1 MTSVHRFIAIATFA
15 LTLTLPVVAEEK
27 ANEIDHAFSRL
38 YNFDFPGTHAALDKY
53 IALNPDDPLGYAVR
67 SSAYLFSEM
76 DRLSILESEFFAND
90 SRIIDK
96 KKVKPDPLVKARLFK
111 AMDDAQSRAQTKLAH
126 NADDQDALFSMCIT
140 YGVLTDYTALIEKK
154 QIGSLSL
161 VKKGAAYAQ
170 RLLKLNP
177 NYYDAYL
184 TTGMTEYVIGSLPFF
199 VRWFIKV
206 ENINGSKEQGI
217 KTVEMVAQ
225 KGRYLKPFA
234 KILLAVA
241 NLREKKPR
249 AAEVLLAG
257 LAHDYPENPLFKQEL
272 SRLTIKLQ
280 NGKPFGE

>member
-1 MTSVHRFIAIATFA
+1 MAFASALIALVLCFA
-15 LTLTLPVVAEEK
+15 LPCFSQENPGEV
-27 ANEIDHAFSRL
+27 DRAFDRL
-38 YNFDFPGTHAALDKY
+38 YNFDFPGAHAALGRR
-53 IALNPDDPLGYAVR
+53 IAAHPDDPLSYAVR

-76 DRLSILESEFFAND
+76 DRLLILESEFFSDD
-90 SRIIDK
+90 SRILETK
-96 KKVKPDPLVKARLFK
+96 KLKPDPLVKAQMFQ
-111 AMDDAQSRAQTKLAH
+111 AIEAAQSRSHAILAK
-126 NADDQDALFSMCIT
+126 NPNDQNALFAMCVT
-140 YGVLTDYTALIEKK
+140 SGVLTDYAALVEKK

-161 VKKGAAYAQ
+161 VKKGAVYAQ

-217 KTVEMVAQ
+217 KTVELVARQ
-225 KGRYLKPFA
+225 GRYLKPFA

-249 AAEVLLAG
+249 VAEELLFE
-257 LAHDYPENPLFKQEL
+257 LARDYPENPLFKKEL
-272 SRLTIKLQ
+272 SQLTLKL
-280 NGKPFGE
+280 KPAR